1 MVAIVVTSITMI
13 DDSVEFRA
21 FFCQEI
27 LIHIAA
33 ADTLDGQA
41 KVIGRSKD
49 GRPSKIFEALDGR
62 VRAVAHLYHQVA
74 TIIRAMASNTADC
87 QR

>member
-1 MVAIVVTSITMI
+1 MI

-21 FFCQEI
+21 FFCQQFWNY
-27 LIHIAA
+27 IAA
-33 ADTLDGQA
+33 AGTLDGQA

-49 GRPSKIFEALDGR
+49 GRPSKIFEALDEL
-62 VRAVAHLYHQVA
+62 VRAVAHLYHQAA
-74 TIIRAMASNTADC
+74 TIIRAMASSTADC